1 MIAEIK
7 STMFIIENI
16 KKQIVEIKK
25 SDQELFQFTKFLIKK
40 YYKLQQ
46 SNAESLGEIDLYVR
60 ELK

>member
-25 SDQELFQFTKFLIKK
+25 SDQELLQFTKFLIKK